1 MWSFQLSFLSKIT
14 SKNLAL
20 LSILMFSLQILI
32 FILGILFLLVKRT
45 PVVLLIEIL
54 KPFWSHQ
61 LCMISIDCCILFIR
75 ILTFL
80 CPVYIALSSAKRDMS
95 TPSTPE
101 GISFIIIRNNNG
113 EMTEP

>member
-1 MWSFQLSFLSKIT
+1 
-14 SKNLAL
+14 
-20 LSILMFSLQILI
+20 MFSLPILTFI
-32 FILGILFLLVKRT
+32 LGILFLLVKRTPVVLLIEILKPFWSHPLCMISIYCFIFFSLPILTFILGILFLLVKRT

-80 CPVYIALSSAKRDMS
+80 CPV
-95 TPSTPE
+95 
-101 GISFIIIRNNNG
+101 
-113 EMTEP
+113 